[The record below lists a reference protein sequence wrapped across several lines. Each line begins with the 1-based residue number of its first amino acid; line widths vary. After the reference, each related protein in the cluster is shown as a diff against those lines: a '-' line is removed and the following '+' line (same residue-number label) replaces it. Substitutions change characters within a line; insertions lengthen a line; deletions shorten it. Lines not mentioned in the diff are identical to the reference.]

1 MGEGRVYAPGMF
13 TLIRLLFLPAKVGVG
28 TTKLGV
34 KAGYRTGRLLGYRR
48 LVVFGL
54 GVAVGLLIA
63 PVTGREARAKLQE
76 LIEAR
81 RAAGGGDLAD
91 RVRFELS
98 HAPRTWH
105 LPQPT
110 VEVQGATAI
119 LRGVVPHETGRADL
133 ERTAAAVAGVVDVD
147 NHIAVISATGTNGR
161 H

>member
-1 MGEGRVYAPGMF
+1 MF

-34 KAGYRTGRLLGYRR
+34 KAGYRTGRLVGFRR
-48 LVVFGL
+48 LVLFGL
-54 GVAVGLLIA
+54 GVGVGLLVA

-81 RAAGGGDLAD
+81 RGAGGGDLAE

-110 VEVQGATAI
+110 VEVHDGRAV
-119 LRGVVPHETGRADL
+119 LRGVVPHETGRQDL

-147 NHIAVISATGTNGR
+147 NLLVISSSSGTNG
-161 H
+161 HH